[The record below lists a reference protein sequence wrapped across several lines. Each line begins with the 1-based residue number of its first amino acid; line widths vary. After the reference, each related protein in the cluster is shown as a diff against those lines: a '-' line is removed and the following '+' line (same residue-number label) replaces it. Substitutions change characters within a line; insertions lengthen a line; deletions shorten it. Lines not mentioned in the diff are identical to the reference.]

1 MTLLSLGVVV
11 IGFIAALR
19 LLHLILNDDIWG

>member
-1 MTLLSLGVVV
+1 MTLLSLGIVV
-11 IGFIAALR
+11 IAFIAAIG